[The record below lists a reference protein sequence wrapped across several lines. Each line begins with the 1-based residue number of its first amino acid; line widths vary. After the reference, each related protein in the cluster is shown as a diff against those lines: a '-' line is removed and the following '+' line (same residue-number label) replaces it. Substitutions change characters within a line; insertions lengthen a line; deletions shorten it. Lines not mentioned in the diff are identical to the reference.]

1 MPIPVS
7 FTDKQ
12 LLQGT
17 IVEPAWYTCMIEN
30 IGEKPTVTP
39 KGPSTNYPME
49 LIIIRNG
56 DNGDLKFKD
65 VPVTANFNSGAMGF
79 TIGLFKALGV
89 DEVKAN
95 ERYDLKSCEGKMV
108 DVYIENGLYNGR
120 TTNRIEHKYRPVKNA
135 DGL

>member
-17 IVEPAWYTCMIEN
+17 IVEPGWYTCN
-30 IGEKPTVTP
+30 IQSVGEKPTVTA
-39 KGPSTNYPME
+39 KGPSTNYPIE
-49 LIIIRNG
+49 VIILRNG

-65 VPVTANFNSGAMGF
+65 VPVTFNFNSGAMGF

-89 DEVKAN
+89 DEIKAN
-95 ERYDLKSCEGKMV
+95 ERYDLASVAGKNV
-108 DVYIENGLYNGR
+108 DIYIENGLYNGR
-120 TTNRIEHKYRPVKNA
+120 TVNRVEHKYRPVKNA